1 MRKYLSVG
9 IMALMLIL
17 ILAAC
22 GEKSK
27 EDVVSKLE
35 DNLEKMD
42 GYKADAVMSLKTG
55 KESQSYNIEIS
66 HKKKNYY
73 RVLLKNEQ
81 NEEGSQIILRND
93 DGVFVLTPAL
103 NKSFKFQSEWPDNSS
118 QPYLYQSLVK
128 DVLNDSQAEFKATE
142 DHYVFE
148 TTTNYQN
155 SNSLPYQEIYFD
167 KKTFTPAMV
176 KVLDKD
182 KNPLVEVKFSK
193 FTLDP
198 EFAKDDFQVKKNMT
212 SSIFGI
218 PASSQEDSKVKE
230 FSVLYPMETAGAE
243 LSESSEVE
251 TENGK
256 RVILTYKG
264 DKNFTLVQ
272 EKLETYPTAAAPEPV
287 EGDPVSLGYTM
298 GALKGSSIEWS
309 YNGVNYLLAS
319 DELTKS
325 ELIEVASSVQGQ
337 QVK

>member
-35 DNLEKMD
+35 ENLEKMD
-42 GYKADAVMSLKTG
+42 GYKAEAVMSLKTG

-103 NKSFKFQSEWPDNSS
+103 NKSFKFQSKWPDNSS

-128 DVLNDSQAEFKATE
+128 DVLNDSQSEFKST
-142 DHYVFE
+142 DKHYVFE
-148 TTTNYQN
+148 TATNYQN

-167 KKTFTPAMV
+167 KKTFTPAKV

-182 KNPLVEVKFSK
+182 KNPLVEVKFSAFK
-193 FTLDP
+193 LDP
-198 EFAKDDFQVKKNMT
+198 EFAKDEFKVEKNMT
-212 SSIFGI
+212 SSIFGV
-218 PASSQEDSKVKE
+218 PAASQEESEVKE
-230 FSVLYPMETAGAE
+230 FSVFYPMETAGAE
-243 LSESSEVE
+243 LAETSETE

-272 EKLETYPTAAAPEPV
+272 EKVETSPASASPEQV
-287 EGDPVSLGYTM
+287 NGDPVSLGFTM
-298 GALKGSSIEWS
+298 GALKASSLEWS
-309 YNGVNYLLAS
+309 YNGVNYYLAS

-325 ELIEVASSVQGQ
+325 ELVDVASSVQGQ